1 MPFGYA
7 RRAPGTV
14 QIAVDCASE
23 SQNRSVVAAAVLRMA
38 VLNHTVIALA
48 TLWFGLHPRGSNRL
62 TGGYDRAET
71 APAKQSRPSTDSYIA
86 SWQSKL
92 AIYITIS

>member
-48 TLWFGLHPRGSNRL
+48 TLWFG
-62 TGGYDRAET
+62 
-71 APAKQSRPSTDSYIA
+71 
-86 SWQSKL
+86 
-92 AIYITIS
+92 